1 MYNLTGKV
9 ALITGAGGEK
19 GLGRAIANRLAK
31 EGADVCI
38 NDISRKQTEDWH
50 GLESVANEIKILG
63 RNCIIVTGD
72 VSKASDVKTIV
83 ETTLSNFSQ
92 IDILVNNAGA
102 PAGPD
107 RVSVVDLSEDE
118 WDKVQNINIK
128 GVFLMSR
135 EVVRHMLQHRI
146 KGKIINMSSVS
157 GKKGAAK
164 FAAYCSSKFA
174 VLGFTQSL
182 ALEVAKSG
190 INVNAICPGLV
201 NTERTFGMASGL
213 KPPGTSTK
221 DYEQTMLTKSTELN
235 PSGRLATTED
245 VANVVAFLSS
255 SQSDYLNGI
264 SIPVAGGS
272 FTN

>member
-1 MYNLTGKV
+1 VYNLTGKV

-38 NDISRKQTEDWH
+38 NDISRKRTEAWH
-50 GLESVANEIKILG
+50 GLESVANEIKMLG

-157 GKKGAAK
+157 GKKGSAK

-201 NTERTFGMASGL
+201 NTERTFGIASGL

>member
-19 GLGRAIANRLAK
+19 GLGRTIANRLAK

-38 NDISRKQTEDWH
+38 NDISPKQTEDWD
-50 GLESVANEIKILG
+50 GLESVADEIKMLG
-63 RNCIIVTGD
+63 RNCMIVTGD

-83 ETTLSNFSQ
+83 DKTLSNFTQ

-135 EVVRHMLQHRI
+135 EVVRHMLQHQI

-201 NTERTFGMASGL
+201 NTERTFGIASGL
-213 KPPGTSTK
+213 KPTGTSTK

>member
-1 MYNLTGKV
+1 
-9 ALITGAGGEK
+9 
-19 GLGRAIANRLAK
+19 
-31 EGADVCI
+31 
-38 NDISRKQTEDWH
+38 
-50 GLESVANEIKILG
+50 
-63 RNCIIVTGD
+63 
-72 VSKASDVKTIV
+72 
-83 ETTLSNFSQ
+83 
-92 IDILVNNAGA
+92 
-102 PAGPD
+102 
-107 RVSVVDLSEDE
+107 
-118 WDKVQNINIK
+118 
-128 GVFLMSR
+128 
-135 EVVRHMLQHRI
+135 
-146 KGKIINMSSVS
+146 MSSVS
-157 GKKGAAK
+157 GKKGSAK

-201 NTERTFGMASGL
+201 NTERTFGIASGL